1 MPRLS
6 ESFVRAGTGE
16 APGRRVLVV
25 LVCLSIVIF
34 TLYSLEGASGPVH
47 TLRKAVQVVASPFE
61 WVGAQVSRPFQAL
74 SERLADA
81 TADTETLTSLEEQNA
96 ELVSQLSEL
105 NEYRL
110 ENERLRAIINLSS
123 AYGAEGIGARVIGSS
138 SNGWTSTVTIDKG
151 SSSGVVEDMP
161 VIDGNGVVGQ
171 VTEVSLVS
179 STVTLLADSS
189 YTVSAILQNSRENG
203 VLCGSV
209 DGSLHLEYV
218 PVSTSVSLGEYVVTS
233 GMDGVYPKGLMLGVV
248 TSVTSSPS
256 DVYYDIVVAPVA
268 SVQNYEEVYVI
279 TSFDSSR
286 SAVASET
293 LLTTGSLYADSG
305 DASSSEVAAAADG
318 EAAGDGDVAAG
329 EE

>member
-6 ESFVRAGTGE
+6 ESFVRAGSGE
-16 APGRRVLVV
+16 APGRRVLVG
-25 LVCLSIVIF
+25 LVCLSIVIV

-47 TLRKAVQVVASPFE
+47 SLRKAVQVVAAPFE
-61 WVGAQVSRPFQAL
+61 WAGSQVARPFRAL

-81 TADTETLTSLEEQNA
+81 TADTETLTSLKERNA
-96 ELVSQLSEL
+96 ELSSQLSEL

-123 AYGAEGIGARVIGSS
+123 AYGAQGIGARVIGSS
-138 SNGWTSTVTIDKG
+138 SDGWTSTVTIDKG
-151 SSSGVVEDMP
+151 SSSGVAEDMP
-161 VIDGNGVVGQ
+161 VTDGNGVVGQ

-179 STVTLLADSS
+179 STVTLLSDSS
-189 YTVSAILQNSRENG
+189 YTVSAILQDSRENG

-218 PVSTSVSLGEYVVTS
+218 PVATSVSLGEYVVTS
-233 GMDGVYPKGLMLGVV
+233 GMDGVYPKGLLLGVV

-256 DVYYDIVVAPVA
+256 DVYHDIVVAPVA
-268 SVQNYEEVYVI
+268 SAQNYEEVFVI

-286 SAVASET
+286 SSVASET
-293 LLTTGSLYADSG
+293 LLATGSLYADAGGAASGADASG
-305 DASSSEVAAAADG
+305 DEGAAD
-318 EAAGDGDVAAG
+318 DGAAG
-329 EE
+329 EG